1 MKSNALL
8 TTILLTT
15 TNFAWANGG
24 LSVDNVEQHMN
35 AEKWVTTETAARK
48 IITQGPTDQFDVISP
63 KHDRT
68 VVNTNYPRQAYD
80 GRS

>member
-63 KHDRT
+63 NHDRT
-68 VVNTNYPRQAYD
+68 VVNTSHLRQAYD
-80 GRS
+80 ARS